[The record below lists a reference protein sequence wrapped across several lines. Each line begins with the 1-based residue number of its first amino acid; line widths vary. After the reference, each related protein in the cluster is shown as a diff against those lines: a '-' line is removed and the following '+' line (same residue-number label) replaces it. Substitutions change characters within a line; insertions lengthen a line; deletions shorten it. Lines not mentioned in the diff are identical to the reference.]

1 MSALRRRAGNVPE
14 PESSPETPTNNN
26 PDNDGDSGNPL
37 HNVRKEVRRIEV
49 PVFKKRSK
57 RRNGF
62 IFGLGGLFGV
72 FIALFFA
79 NHNEVISF
87 DALMDLNL
95 DSLIDVIPAGMVRDA
110 KEFTV
115 WAILFSLCAF
125 CGRVNPKLTL
135 YNPIAT

>member
-1 MSALRRRAGNVPE
+1 MSALRRRPGNVPRN
-14 PESSPETPTNNN
+14 SSPDLDPTTEATPTTNAENG
-26 PDNDGDSGNPL
+26 GDSGTIVGDL
-37 HNVRKEVRRIEV
+37 TEQIRHVEV

-57 RRNGF
+57 RRNGL

-115 WAILFSLCAF
+115 WIPFYIERDRLGC
-125 CGRVNPKLTL
+125 
-135 YNPIAT
+135 